1 MILNTLYIVG
11 IGAAGGQTLTAEA
24 AYILS
29 ECDFIVGY
37 GVYVDLIKQ
46 QFPQKQYY
54 TSGMTQERQR
64 VIYAIQQCQK
74 GIKTA
79 VISSGDGGV
88 YGMASLAYELAENT
102 DIEIQV
108 VAGVTACLS
117 GSAVLGAVL
126 SHDFAIISLSDLM
139 TSWELIQK
147 RISFAAQGDFV
158 ICFYNPSSKKR
169 KDYLKRA
176 CDIILQYQKP
186 ETICGIVKN
195 IAREG
200 QQSYIMTLK
209 ELREVQTD
217 MFTTVFVGN
226 SQTKI
231 IKGKMVTP
239 RGYTY
244 EK

>member
-1 MILNTLYIVG
+1 MNTLYIVG

-24 AYILS
+24 FHILS
-29 ECDFIVGY
+29 ECDLIVGY
-37 GVYVDLIKQ
+37 SVYIDLIKQ

-54 TSGMTQERQR
+54 TSSMTQEKKR
-64 VIYAIQQCQK
+64 VAYAIQQCQK
-74 GIKTA
+74 GIQTA
-79 VISSGDGGV
+79 VISSGDSGV
-88 YGMASLAYELAENT
+88 YGMASLAYELAEST

-108 VAGVTACLS
+108 IAGVTACLS

-126 SHDFAIISLSDLM
+126 SHDFVVISLSDLM
-139 TSWELIQK
+139 TPWELIQK
-147 RISFAAQGDFV
+147 RISLSAQGDFV

-169 KDYLKRA
+169 KDYLKKA

-200 QQSYIMTLK
+200 QQSHIMTLK
-209 ELREVQTD
+209 QLRQTQTD

-231 IKGKMVTP
+231 IKGKMITP

-244 EK
+244 EN